1 MKVVSKLQKE
11 RLTKDVRY
19 QEFNELTLDQ
29 KACEGSTGQ
38 GLVLCQDA
46 LTGNAC
52 PVRCC
57 SLLPCARSVSFLLC
71 KFQFVELLGGAA
83 HPKPSPE
90 GRVSAKLTG
99 EEWRYVWQGKSL
111 EKMLKSRI
119 SARIPHPALRATF
132 PPGEGIT
139 HRNNRATNRN
149 LNAKRVLSH
158 AF

>member
-52 PVRCC
+52 PVQYSSSLPIPARYRSISRPFGADFCGQWPLTMRTVDC
-57 SLLPCARSVSFLLC
+57 SYCYAS
-71 KFQFVELLGGAA
+71 
-83 HPKPSPE
+83 
-90 GRVSAKLTG
+90 
-99 EEWRYVWQGKSL
+99 
-111 EKMLKSRI
+111 
-119 SARIPHPALRATF
+119 
-132 PPGEGIT
+132 
-139 HRNNRATNRN
+139 
-149 LNAKRVLSH
+149 
-158 AF
+158 